1 MRLSIA
7 SDLHLEFGP
16 LLLDNTENTDVL
28 VLAGDIF
35 VAKALDDIDRSYV
48 SCTEQKQAK
57 KIIDFFG
64 RAREQWDDIILIFGN
79 HEYYGS
85 TIGDGSVERTL
96 RKMVKLEGVHVL
108 DPGTVTIGG
117 VKFIGATMW
126 TEFRNRDPMVMHHAM
141 RSMNDFNLITISD
154 PVRKIRPLDIAK
166 IHKDEM
172 MFMWRQL
179 DNTTNPVVVV
189 THHAPTSLSIADEW
203 KGDMINDAYEAG
215 LGEFILDN
223 PHIKLW
229 VHGHTHHCVDYMV
242 GETRVVSNQR
252 GYAGHQKMADSFE
265 LLTVEV

>member
-1 MRLSIA
+1 MKFSLA
-7 SDLHLEFGP
+7 SDIHLEHGP
-16 LLLDNTENTDVL
+16 LLLDNHQHTDVL

-35 VAKALDDIDRSYV
+35 VAKALQDANRSHV
-48 SCTEQKQAK
+48 STRDLFQAQR
-57 KIIDFFG
+57 IIDFFKE
-64 RAREQWDDIILIFGN
+64 ARDQWEDIILVFGN

-85 TIGDGSVERTL
+85 TIDDGSVEKALQDSIDMR
-96 RKMVKLEGVHVL
+96 GVHIL
-108 DPGTVTIGG
+108 NPGTVTIRG

-172 MFMWRQL
+172 MFMWREL

-203 KGDMINDAYEAG
+203 KGDMVNDAYEAG
-215 LGEFILDN
+215 LGEFIINN

-252 GYAGHQKMADSFE
+252 GYAGRQRMADSFK